1 MEVERQGIITFE
13 SPAFEEAEGEHA
25 EFFEVFGQ
33 DELTGRMGAGKGF
46 AVPGEDV
53 DSLFGEGAAD
63 IFERSLGHPGGSWR
77 MISKHG

>member
-1 MEVERQGIITFE
+1 
-13 SPAFEEAEGEHA
+13 
-25 EFFEVFGQ
+25 
-33 DELTGRMGAGKGF
+33 MGAGKGF

-63 IFERSLGHPGGSWR
+63 IFERSLGHSGGSWR